1 MTPKTRFITR
11 NYALVFSIC
20 ATTFG
25 AAHAQDLPAPANAPE
40 QKAPAKTSE
49 TAAPAEAPARSTS
62 TTPTAP
68 EAKRG
73 GAPALPP
80 PASGAQTRDDN
91 NDPTLIEGDSAPPSG
106 DDGVQILPP
115 QNPNPTDNPIAKT
128 PPVALPVKKISRTV
142 GGVQIAGLDNIEA
155 LQKLQD
161 AHDGRLQ
168 QPIVLRLGKREW
180 WRTRAELGVSI
191 SYEAMLKAAK
201 EVPPGKNGVDV
212 KIPLRFTLD
221 RAQALDALNEI
232 APDVLKEV
240 KSTGVVNNRTTGTDG
255 EELNIGGSIVR
266 LTQGIEGEP
275 SGLQIDLMTRR
286 VPFVPQIIQPK
297 IEGPSSGDARF
308 PVLLA
313 NFSTKYN
320 PRLEARSE
328 NLRIAAREINGT
340 IVENGAVF
348 STNQAIGRRDTS
360 RGFRPA
366 HIFMGKK
373 VVEGVGGGICQSA
386 TTVYNAA
393 LEAKLQ
399 IVERH
404 SHSLPVSYAPSSRDA
419 TIYWGSKDMRFRNN
433 TGTPILIKTFLRD
446 NRFHTQIFGSK

>member
-1 MTPKTRFITR
+1 MTTKTRFITR
-11 NYALVFSIC
+11 SCALTFSLC
-20 ATTFG
+20 VLTFT
-25 AAHAQDLPAPANAPE
+25 AARAQDLPAPANSTAKTPE
-40 QKAPAKTSE
+40 KAPQKP
-49 TAAPAEAPARSTS
+49 APPARTANTS
-62 TTPTAP
+62 
-68 EAKRG
+68 
-73 GAPALPP
+73 PALPP
-80 PASGAQTRDDN
+80 PAAETQTRDDN
-91 NDPTLIEGDSAPPSG
+91 NEVNSDTTVIEGDSVPQNS

-128 PPVALPVKKISRTV
+128 PPSQKISRMI
-142 GGVQIAGLDNIEA
+142 GGVQVAGLDNTEA
-155 LQKLQD
+155 LQKLQE

-191 SYEAMLKAAK
+191 PYEAMLTAAK
-201 EVPPGKNGVDV
+201 AVAPDKNGVDV
-212 KIPLRFTLD
+212 KIPLRFSLD
-221 RAQALDALNEI
+221 RAQALSALNEI
-232 APDVLKEV
+232 APDVAKEV

-266 LTQGIEGEP
+266 LTQGIEGEK
-275 SGLQIDLMTRR
+275 SALQIDLMTRA

-313 NFSTKYN
+313 SFSTKYN
-320 PRLEARSE
+320 PRLKDRSE
-328 NLRIAAREINGT
+328 NLRISAREINGT
-340 IVENGAVF
+340 VVENGAVF

-393 LEAKLQ
+393 LGAKLQ

-433 TGTPILIKTFLRD
+433 TGAPILIKSFLRD
-446 NRFHTQIFGSK
+446 GRFHTQIFGSK

>member
-11 NYALVFSIC
+11 SCALAFSIC
-20 ATTFG
+20 ATTFN
-25 AAHAQDLPAPANAPE
+25 AAQAQDLPAPANAPE
-40 QKAPAKTSE
+40 KKAPAKTE
-49 TAAPAEAPARSTS
+49 ENAPTADTPARS

-68 EAKRG
+68 AAKSN

-91 NDPTLIEGDSAPPSG
+91 DGTKIIDGDSAPQNG

-128 PPVALPVKKISRTV
+128 PPAKKISRTV

-155 LQKLQD
+155 LRKLQE

-191 SYEAMLKAAK
+191 PYEAMLKAAK
-201 EVPPGKNGVDV
+201 AVAPDKNGVDV

-221 RAQALDALNEI
+221 RAQALSVLNEI
-232 APDVLKEV
+232 APDVVQEV

-266 LTQGIEGEP
+266 LTQGIEGET
-275 SGLQIDLMTRR
+275 SSLQIDLMTRK

-297 IEGPSSGDARF
+297 IIGPSSGDARF
-308 PVLLA
+308 PTLLA
-313 NFSTKYN
+313 SFSTKYN
-320 PRLEARSE
+320 PRLKDRSE

-340 IVENGAVF
+340 VVQNGAVF
-348 STNQAIGRRDTS
+348 STNKAIGPRDTS
-360 RGFRPA
+360 RGFRTA

-373 VVEGVGGGICQSA
+373 VVDGVGGGICQSA

-433 TGTPILIKTFLRD
+433 TGGPILIKTFLRD
-446 NRFHTQIFGSK
+446 NRFHTQIFGM

>member
-1 MTPKTRFITR
+1 MTLKTRFITQ
-11 NYALVFSIC
+11 NCALALSIC

-40 QKAPAKTSE
+40 KKAPVE
-49 TAAPAEAPARSTS
+49 VPARS

-68 EAKRG
+68 DAKRG
-73 GAPALPP
+73 GSPALPP

-91 NDPTLIEGDSAPPSG
+91 SDTTVIQGDSAPQNG

-115 QNPNPTDNPIAKT
+115 QNPNPTGNPIAKT
-128 PPVALPVKKISRTV
+128 PPVAPLAKKISRMI
-142 GGVQIAGLDNIEA
+142 GGVQIAGLDNVEA

-191 SYEAMLKAAK
+191 PYEAMLKAAK
-201 EVPPGKNGVDV
+201 AVAPDKNGVDV
-212 KIPLRFTLD
+212 KIPLHFALD
-221 RAQALDALNEI
+221 RAQALSVLNEI
-232 APDVLKEV
+232 APDVVKEV
-240 KSTGVVNNRTTGTDG
+240 KSTGVVNNRTTGMDG
-255 EELNIGGSIVR
+255 EELNIGGSMVR

-275 SGLQIDLMTRR
+275 SQLQIDLMTRN

-297 IEGPSSGDARF
+297 ITAPSSGDARF
-308 PVLLA
+308 PTLLSD
-313 NFSTKYN
+313 FSTKYN
-320 PRLEARSE
+320 PRLKDRSE
-328 NLRIAAREINGT
+328 NLRIAAREINNT
-340 IVENGAVF
+340 VVPTNGIF
-348 STNQAIGRRDTS
+348 STNQAIGPRDTS
-360 RGFRPA
+360 RGFRTA

-393 LEAKLQ
+393 LGAKLQ

-433 TGTPILIKTFLRD
+433 TGAPILIKTFLRD
-446 NRFHTQIFGSK
+446 NHFHTQIFGGK